1 MNKPLFIEVMTAAG
15 DVAQR
20 FRFDQLPVRIG
31 SAYDND
37 IILDDAYAAAHHA
50 IVEKNQLD
58 EITLRDLGSVNAI
71 KQDNQRDTFFV
82 VNPDNHYR
90 LGRSEIRIRAIDY
103 QMPAEKL
110 DLSDHRWDGWLA
122 SLIAVLIVSI
132 SGLFEQWVGDFQ
144 AKNISE
150 YLLTLV
156 GVLTATAGWVGIWS
170 LVNRLLSGRTRFGRH
185 ALIAACGILATT
197 LWETLSS
204 LLAYAF
210 SWESLAT
217 FTAHPGILIAAV
229 TIYYHLMSLGIKHSE
244 RIKFYVGGITLFASI
259 VVLVENYQ
267 SSHYFRDKL
276 YMDVIYPP
284 AVRMSGEISLDEL
297 SNDIESLKPI
307 ADKNRKEDKAEE

>member
-1 MNKPLFIEVMTAAG
+1 MNKPLFVELMTAAG

-20 FRFDQLPVRIG
+20 FRFDQLPIRIG

-50 IVEKNQLD
+50 VVEKNQLE
-58 EITLRDLGSVNAI
+58 EITLRDLGSINAI
-71 KQDNQRDTFFV
+71 KQENLSDNFFV
-82 VNPDNHYR
+82 IDPDKYYR

-103 QMPAEKL
+103 KIPTEKL
-110 DLSDHRWDGWLA
+110 DLSNHRWDGWLA
-122 SLIAVLIVSI
+122 SLIAIVIVSI
-132 SGLFEQWVGDFQ
+132 SGLFEQWIGDFQ
-144 AKNISE
+144 DKNISE

-156 GVLTATAGWVGIWS
+156 GVLTATAAWVGIWS

-210 SWESLAT
+210 SWEPLAT
-217 FTAHPGILIAAV
+217 FTAHPAILIAAI
-229 TIYYHLMSLGIKHSE
+229 TIYYHLMSLGIKQSE
-244 RIKFYVGGITLFASI
+244 RIKYYVSGVTLFAAI
-259 VVLVENYQ
+259 VVLVQNYQ
-267 SSHYFRDKL
+267 SSHYFRDRL

-284 AVRMSGEISLDEL
+284 VVRISNEIDLDQL
-297 SNDIESLKPI
+297 SKDIESLKAR
-307 ADKNRKEDKAEE
+307 ADKNRKEDKVED